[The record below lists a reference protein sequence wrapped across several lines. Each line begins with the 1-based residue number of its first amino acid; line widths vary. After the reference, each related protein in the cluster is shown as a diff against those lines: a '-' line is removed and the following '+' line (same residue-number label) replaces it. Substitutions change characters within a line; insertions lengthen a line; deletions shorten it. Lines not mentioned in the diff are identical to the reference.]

1 LRGHWLLPSSLG
13 ALSALVVTLPVQA
26 AQLQSWWF
34 DHNTNRLSFITDTGV
49 QPRAQMIFNPTRIVI
64 DLPGTTLGQPTANET
79 FSGAVQEV
87 RVGQFNPQTTRL
99 VIELD
104 TAHTVD
110 PNQVEIRGLRSNQ
123 WIVQL
128 PTPQSRDTPE
138 QPVADNRISGQ
149 PVDAA
154 TQLESIVATPD
165 GFFLRTQG
173 PLPQISVQRR
183 RNQDD
188 QRQITIDLP
197 NASISPQLRLLGL
210 PANRYSISNW
220 EVEQRSSSPP
230 ETRVTLT
237 LEDASPDWQITTTN
251 LGGIIV
257 VPPAGVSINSIP
269 DQPPPAIAAR
279 ATGKEPD
286 TSSQVR
292 PAPPEPESVPIVPT
306 PAPAETPRPAPS
318 LPAVRHERVVVVLDP
333 GHGGRDP
340 GAVGIN
346 GLQEKQVIFPIS
358 QRVRQLLE
366 QQGVQVVMTRY
377 SDQTVELQSRVDIAE
392 RANADLFVSIH
403 ANAINLSRP
412 DVNGI
417 ETYYFSA
424 AGRRL
429 AEVIHASMLSASGM
443 NDRGVRQARFFVLR
457 RTSMPATLLEVGFV
471 TGAQDAPR
479 LADPAW
485 RQRMAEAIAQGILGY
500 IQQNF

>member
-1 LRGHWLLPSSLG
+1 M
-13 ALSALVVTLPVQA
+13 SALVVTLPVQA

-34 DHNTNRLSFITDTGV
+34 DSNTNRLSFLTDVGV
-49 QPRAQMIFNPTRIVI
+49 QPRAQMIFNPTRIVV
-64 DLPGTTLGQPTANET
+64 DLPGTTLGRPTAHQT
-79 FSGAVQEV
+79 FSGAVREV
-87 RVGQFNPQTTRL
+87 RVGQFDPQTARL

-104 TAHTVD
+104 PGYSVD
-110 PNQVEIRGLRSNQ
+110 PQQVEIRGIRANQ

-128 PTPQSRDTPE
+128 PSPQPQARSNRPSSP
-138 QPVADNRISGQ
+138 PVQNQITGQ
-149 PVDAA
+149 TVEA
-154 TQLESIVATPD
+154 TTRLESIVTTPD

-173 PLPQISVQRR
+173 PVPELSLQRR
-183 RNQDD
+183 DRKDGP
-188 QRQITIDLP
+188 RQITIDLLDT
-197 NASISPQLRLLGL
+197 SISERLRSVGL
-210 PANRYSISNW
+210 PENRYSIRSW
-220 EVEQRSSSPP
+220 EVQQLASSPP
-230 ETRVTLT
+230 QARITLT
-237 LEDASPDWQITTTN
+237 LDDASPDWRVTASN

-257 VPPAGVSINSIP
+257 VPPAGVSINTIP
-269 DQPPPAIAAR
+269 DQAPTVAAS
-279 ATGKEPD
+279 TTTTE
-286 TSSQVR
+286 
-292 PAPPEPESVPIVPT
+292 PAPSAASQSPAAVPIVPT
-306 PAPAETPRPAPS
+306 PAADEPPRPTPNVQAATVPN
-318 LPAVRHERVVVVLDP
+318 ERVVVVIDP

-340 GAVGIN
+340 GAVGIA

-358 QRVRQLLE
+358 LRVRELLE

-377 SDQTVELQSRVDIAE
+377 DDRTLELQTRVDIAE
-392 RANADLFVSIH
+392 RADADLFVSIH

-429 AEVIHASMLSASGM
+429 AEVMHASMLSASGM

-479 LADPAW
+479 LSDPAW
-485 RQRMAEAIAQGILGY
+485 RERMAGAIAQGILRY